1 MRSQIPTWARERIP
15 FDWNH
20 LKHITSEPI
29 PRHLK
34 KWWFC
39 VGGTPLYL
47 FFIQIITGI
56 ALTFYYV
63 PEPGKAYESVRHI
76 TEAVPFG
83 WWIRGIH
90 RWSAELMVVAVI
102 LHMMRVF
109 FTGAY
114 RKPREI
120 NWIIGMG
127 LLITVLTFGFTGY
140 SLIYNQLSYW
150 AAVVGT
156 NIAAAVPVAGPYLA
170 GFMRG
175 GPVISANTL
184 TRFYVLHIGILPTT
198 AFALLA
204 LHIFF
209 IRIHGVSEFID
220 PNDEAAKKD
229 RFFPFFPDH
238 FLTEVALGVFLIF
251 LVSQLAIIFPA
262 QMGDPANPAVTPEHI
277 KPEWYFYPVFHWLKM
292 FSFEAGIIG
301 AILVVIIMFAWPWV
315 DAAIERCS
323 PGRDISVYV
332 GIAAVVTMT
341 IFLILEGV
349 SGH

>member
-1 MRSQIPTWARERIP
+1 MNGRMTSWVGERIP
-15 FDWNH
+15 FDWDQ
-20 LKHITSEPI
+20 LKHLTSEPI

-47 FFIQIITGI
+47 FFIQIVTGI
-56 ALTFYYV
+56 ALAFYYV

-76 TEAVPFG
+76 TEVAPFG
-83 WWIRGIH
+83 WWIRGVH

-114 RKPREI
+114 RKPREL
-120 NWIIGMG
+120 NWLIGMG
-127 LLITVLTFGFTGY
+127 LLITVFTFGFTGY

-150 AAVVGT
+150 AAVVGA

-220 PNDEAAKKD
+220 PGDEKKD

-238 FLTEVALGVFLIF
+238 FLTEAALGVFLIF
-251 LVSQLAIIFPA
+251 LVSQLAIIFPV
-262 QMGDPANPAVTPEHI
+262 QMGEPANPAVTPEHI
-277 KPEWYFYPVFHWLKM
+277 KPEWYFYPVFRWLKL
-292 FSFEAGIIG
+292 FSFETGIIG
-301 AILVVIIMFAWPWV
+301 AILVVLLMFAWPWV
-315 DAAIERCS
+315 DAALERRA
-323 PGRDISVYV
+323 PGREISVYV
-332 GIAAVVTMT
+332 GVLAVVTMT
-341 IFLILEGV
+341 IFLILEGL